1 MVVSEER
8 RRDNGVRKEA
18 KGGGITKK
26 RRVDDVCEREGWK
39 EIRGW
44 LESWETVAGARGLW
58 MRGGDGVAGARGW

>member
-1 MVVSEER
+1 MEGEGLGTVVVSEER
-8 RRDNGVRKEA
+8 RLDNGVRKEA

-44 LESWETVAGARGLW
+44 LES
-58 MRGGDGVAGARGW
+58 